1 LVSKLLQSKNMLI
14 NVAMEQIKGLISL
27 FEGYRNTGFNNAL
40 DYAKE
45 IAIEMNIDPVFPQRR
60 II

>member
-1 LVSKLLQSKNMLI
+1 MLI